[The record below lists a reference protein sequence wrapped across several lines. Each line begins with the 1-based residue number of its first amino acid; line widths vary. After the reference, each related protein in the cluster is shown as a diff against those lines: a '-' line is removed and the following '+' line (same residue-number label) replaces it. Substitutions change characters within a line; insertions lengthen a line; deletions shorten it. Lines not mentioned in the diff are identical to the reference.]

1 MRRKDSLGGTTRR
14 DVVAHCAMLVAGVI
28 AWPAAISSHAAAQSK
43 MSKAQANYQDA
54 PQGDQRC
61 GNCAHFNAEENTC
74 AVVEGDISPQAWC
87 SLWTA

>member
-1 MRRKDSLGGTTRR
+1 MRRGDLLRGTTRR
-14 DVVAHCAMLVAGVI
+14 EVVGRGAMLLAGVI
-28 AWPAAISSHAAAQSK
+28 AWPAAFSSRAAAQTK
-43 MSKAQANYQDA
+43 MSKAQVNYQET

-61 GNCAHFNAEENTC
+61 DNCAHFNAQENTC